1 MNRRNTKGYIGLFL
15 GLASIAAI
23 IVAVFVPF
31 TKLTGFGIDGK
42 ITFFGT
48 INVAL
53 CWIGVVLA
61 IAAIVFGAMSKKDAD
76 KKGPRKSGVI
86 IGIICIVLGL
96 IASLVVGLLSM
107 FTEFINSEGTDGV
120 IANIIRDDPNT
131 KKQVDD
137 VIKGI
142 QEMAGVKKNGILSS
156 ESTPQASDNTE
167 SEVSDSASGSSTVSE
182 DA

>member
-1 MNRRNTKGYIGLFL
+1 
-15 GLASIAAI
+15 
-23 IVAVFVPF
+23 
-31 TKLTGFGIDGK
+31 
-42 ITFFGT
+42 
-48 INVAL
+48 
-53 CWIGVVLA
+53 
-61 IAAIVFGAMSKKDAD
+61 MSKKDAD

-142 QEMAGVKKNGILSS
+142 QEMAGVKKNGISSS

-167 SEVSDSASGSSTVSE
+167 SEVSDSASGSSTVSK